1 METATAA
8 AASQL
13 GVSQRQVQRLARN
26 GRLVSRE
33 IAGRTVVA
41 GRSVVA
47 MSRSSARGRRWEQ
60 HTVAAACE
68 LLEKGSTAR
77 VSGSQRSRLRSR
89 LRTIPLAELAYQVL
103 GDRVT
108 LWRSANRE
116 ESTTDRFADGLSTT
130 GERLDVKVTHNAA
143 TLTRRLRMIE
153 DADGDTIVIE
163 LEAEARG
170 VVEDIVLYAYGDVR
184 TSIAAAERIRARQE
198 ALK

>member
-33 IAGRTVVA
+33 IAGRTIVA

-47 MSRSSARGRRWEQ
+47 MSRSSARGRRWEE
-60 HTVAAACE
+60 HTVAAACD
-68 LLEKGSTAR
+68 LLESRSTER
-77 VSGSQRSRLRSR
+77 ISGSQRSRLRSR
-89 LRTIPLAELAYQVL
+89 LRTIPLTELAYQVL
-103 GDRVT
+103 GGRVT

-116 ESTTDRFADGLSTT
+116 QSTTDRRADGLSST

-153 DADGDTIVIE
+153 DADGDTIVVE
-163 LEAEARG
+163 LETEARG

-184 TSIAAAERIRARQE
+184 TSSAAGQRIRARQE

>member
-1 METATAA
+1 METVTAA

-41 GRSVVA
+41 GRSVLA
-47 MSRSSARGRRWEQ
+47 MSRSSARGRRWEE
-60 HTVAAACE
+60 HTVAAACD
-68 LLEKGSTAR
+68 LLERGSTER

-103 GDRVT
+103 GDRVS

-116 ESTTDRFADGLSTT
+116 ESTTDRLADGLSTT
-130 GERLDVKVTHNAA
+130 GERLDVKVTHDAA
-143 TLTRRLRMIE
+143 TLTRRLRLIE
-153 DADGDTIVIE
+153 DTDGDTIVVE
-163 LEAEARG
+163 LETEARG

-184 TSIAAAERIRARQE
+184 TSGAAGQRIRTRQE
-198 ALK
+198 ALT

>member
-47 MSRSSARGRRWEQ
+47 MSRSSARGRRWEE

-68 LLEKGSTAR
+68 LLDNGSTQR
-77 VSGSQRSRLRSR
+77 VSGSQLSRLRSR
-89 LRTIPLAELAYQVL
+89 LRTISLAELAYQVL
-103 GDRVT
+103 GDRVS

-116 ESTTDRFADGLSTT
+116 ESTPVRFADGLSAT
-130 GERLDVKVTHNAA
+130 GERLDVKVTHEAA

-153 DADGDTIVIE
+153 DADGGTIVVE
-163 LEAEARG
+163 FATEAKA

-184 TSIAAAERIRARQE
+184 TSSAAEQRIRARQE

>member
-47 MSRSSARGRRWEQ
+47 MSRSSARGRRWEE

-68 LLEKGSTAR
+68 LLEKGSTER

-89 LRTIPLAELAYQVL
+89 LRTVALAELAYQVL

-116 ESTTDRFADGLSTT
+116 ASTT
-130 GERLDVKVTHNAA
+130 GERLDVKVTHDVA
-143 TLTRRLRMIE
+143 TLTRQLRMIE
-153 DADGDTIVIE
+153 DAEGETIVIE
-163 LEAEARG
+163 LETEARG

-184 TSIAAAERIRARQE
+184 TSSAAGQRIRARQE
-198 ALK
+198 ALT

>member
-26 GRLVSRE
+26 GRLVSRD

-47 MSRSSARGRRWEQ
+47 MSRSSARGRRWEER
-60 HTVAAACE
+60 TVAAACE
-68 LLEKGSTAR
+68 LLERGSTGRIA
-77 VSGSQRSRLRSR
+77 GSQRSRLRTR
-89 LRTIPLAELAYQVL
+89 LRTIALAELAYQVL

-116 ESTTDRFADGLSTT
+116 DSTTDRLADGLSTT
-130 GERLDVKVTHNAA
+130 GERLDVKVTHDA
-143 TLTRRLRMIE
+143 TTLARRLRMIE
-153 DADGDTIVIE
+153 DADGDTIVVE
-163 LEAEARG
+163 LETEARG
-170 VVEDIVLYAYGDVR
+170 VVEDIALYAYGDVR
-184 TSIAAAERIRARQE
+184 TSSAAGQRIRARQE